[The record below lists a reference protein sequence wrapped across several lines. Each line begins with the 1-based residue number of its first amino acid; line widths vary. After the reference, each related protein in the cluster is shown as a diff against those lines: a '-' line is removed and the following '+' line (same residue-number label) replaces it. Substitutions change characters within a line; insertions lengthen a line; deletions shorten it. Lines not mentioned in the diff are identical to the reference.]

1 MQRLLLPFLL
11 VAITSVTHAQRPS
24 WVIQETEKN
33 GQWTIESNDILYI
46 YASVNGKVLYGDRL
60 RLTMNGSKDRCRN
73 AVLGMSWYIGS
84 DESNLTDDLEGTV
97 IALEAFGDEVK
108 AKIMFVTEHSDG
120 EKVAW
125 LNIIRTDTAEME
137 DLLGFMNEYSDR
149 LEMTIKPTSSFR
161 ADQIFPVL
169 TNSWTLEGSMKAFG
183 RAKRLC
189 ERLVEDTFI

>member
-1 MQRLLLPFLL
+1 MRLLLPFLL
-11 VAITSVTHAQRPS
+11 VAITSITHAQGPS

-46 YASVNGKVLYGDRL
+46 YASVNGQVLYGDRL

-137 DLLGFMNEYSDR
+137 DLLGFMNEHSDR
-149 LEMTIKPTSSFR
+149 LEMTIKPTNSFR

-169 TNSWTLEGSMKAFG
+169 TNSWTLQGSLEAFG

-189 ERLVEDTFI
+189 ERIVEDTII